1 MEMPVVIPVK
11 DTGTTYSNIE
21 VILVIRCSR
30 YLLAHSV
37 AEPEPVLFGRSRSG
51 CKGPASSTLDKTD
64 EIQNNILF
72 VSSHVD
78 KKLFKKQILVHK

>member
-1 MEMPVVIPVK
+1 MPVVIPVK
-11 DTGTTYSNIE
+11 DTGTIYSNIE

-37 AEPEPVLFGRSRSG
+37 AEPVLFGRSRSG

-78 KKLFKKQILVHK
+78 KKLFNKQILVHK

>member
-1 MEMPVVIPVK
+1 MPVVIPVK
-11 DTGTTYSNIE
+11 DTGTIYSNIE

-30 YLLAHSV
+30 YLL
-37 AEPEPVLFGRSRSG
+37 VLFGRSRSG

-64 EIQNNILF
+64 EIENNILF